1 MSHGTMPVVA
11 IKKLMNIDV
20 SLYYMVDPELSEAL
34 KGYLSGIV
42 AFFITILFIFLPL
55 AVLGKFSPNSWPAI
69 FIVAGM
75 AVFVI
80 PGLLYGTRLGR
91 LKLLEPY
98 CFQCNQLMQDEDPK
112 SKYRISLAKFQMLFW
127 TIILGTSFTWLL
139 LETRAAP
146 EIPKEW
152 LILMGISSGTY
163 ILAKVTKNKKE
174 KCCKTEEDYGSH
186 RDAQEEG

>member
-1 MSHGTMPVVA
+1 MSHGTMSVVA
-11 IKKLMNIDV
+11 IKKLMNIDILL
-20 SLYYMVDPELSEAL
+20 SYMSDSELSETY
-34 KGYLSGIV
+34 KGYLSGIS
-42 AFFITILFIFLPL
+42 ALFITILFVILPL
-55 AVLGKFSPNSWPAI
+55 VVLGKYSPKSWPAI

-75 AVFVI
+75 AVFVL
-80 PGLLYGTRLGR
+80 PGLLYGTRLGL
-91 LKLLEPY
+91 LKPLEPY
-98 CFQCNQLMQDEDPK
+98 CLQCNRLMQDEDPK
-112 SKYRISLAKFQMLFW
+112 SKGRISLAKFQMLFW